1 MYTLFVSA
9 EGLLHEWIWKKGK
22 AGTSLYHIKGMYNLI
37 SSLESLITTNYIQA
51 GDESSAAKVVTLI
64 DKYVGMGLERLQLT
78 EKLMS
83 WPMLSI

>member
-1 MYTLFVSA
+1 MY
-9 EGLLHEWIWKKGK
+9 I
-22 AGTSLYHIKGMYNLI
+22 LI
-37 SSLESLITTNYIQA
+37 SSLESLITFDYVQA

-83 WPMLSI
+83 

>member
-1 MYTLFVSA
+1 MC
-9 EGLLHEWIWKKGK
+9 
-22 AGTSLYHIKGMYNLI
+22 NLI
-37 SSLESLITTNYIQA
+37 SSLESLITIDYIQA